1 MVVLGLGVAL
11 VATLSELGGFRFRLF
26 SPEGD
31 DFGEYETVVPNWCA
45 GDEFSAADGRVFRL
59 LEILPRRKEWVA
71 TRLSGLSSHSIERSS
86 RSKDDRGDRAK
97 FRCGACSEGE
107 SDGEGA

>member
-45 GDEFSAADGRVFRL
+45 GDEFSAADGRVFRV
-59 LEILPRRKEWVA
+59 LEILPAPQGVGRYEAFWTVEP
-71 TRLSGLSSHSIERSS
+71 L
-86 RSKDDRGDRAK
+86 D
-97 FRCGACSEGE
+97 
-107 SDGEGA
+107 